1 MNSMM
6 MRILLNGSSWMKEFW
21 ESFKDHFMDEFRIG
35 DIGKDISTSILQWQD
50 SFAVGEVHLLVT
62 DAVVVTWVAMIL
74 FISLWIWIAAKRERI
89 PTGRQL
95 VSESIIDLFMT
106 LCKSNGMNSK
116 QAEVVAP
123 FIGTVCF
130 FLIACNVI
138 STFKIAP
145 PAKNIAFPV
154 SLALLAIVYVI
165 VTAIRFVGLRGFWDS
180 LLEPTPAMLP
190 FKILDYLIKPV
201 SLAFRLF
208 GNIFGAFILM
218 EFVYIVVP
226 VIIPG
231 ILSIWFDIA
240 DGVLQAVVFTYLT
253 TSYIGEIV
261 ESAEIAREKRIEREK
276 MRLSAS

>member
-1 MNSMM
+1 M
-6 MRILLNGSSWMKEFW
+6 MRILLNGSGWMKEFFV
-21 ESFKDHFMDEFRIG
+21 SFKDHFMEEFRIG
-35 DIGKDISTSILQWQD
+35 DIGKDISSSILQWQD
-50 SFAVGEVHLLVT
+50 SFTVGKVHFLVT
-62 DAVVVTWVAMIL
+62 DAVVVTWIAMII

-106 LCKSNGMNSK
+106 LCKSNGMNNK
-116 QAEVVAP
+116 QAEIVAP

-138 STFKIAP
+138 SAFKISP

-154 SLALLAIVYVI
+154 ALALLAIAYVI

-218 EFVYIVVP
+218 EFVYVVIP

>member
-1 MNSMM
+1 MM
-6 MRILLNGSSWMKEFW
+6 MRVLLNGSSWMKEFF
-21 ESFKDHFMDEFRIG
+21 ESFKDHFMEEFRIG
-35 DIGKDISTSILQWQD
+35 DIGKDISSSILQWQD
-50 SFAVGEVHLLVT
+50 SFTVGKVHFLVT
-62 DAVVVTWVAMIL
+62 DAVVVTWIAMFF

-106 LCKSNGMNSK
+106 LCKSNGMNNK
-116 QAEVVAP
+116 QAEIVAP

-138 STFKIAP
+138 SAFKISP

-154 SLALLAIVYVI
+154 SLALLAIAYVI

-218 EFVYIVVP
+218 EFVYVVIP

-240 DGVLQAVVFTYLT
+240 DGVLQAAVFTYLT

>member
-1 MNSMM
+1 M
-6 MRILLNGSSWMKEFW
+6 MRILLNGSGWMKEFFV
-21 ESFKDHFMDEFRIG
+21 SFKDHFMEEFKIG
-35 DIGKDISTSILQWQD
+35 DIGKDISSSILQWQD
-50 SFAVGEVHLLVT
+50 SFAVGKVHFLVT
-62 DAVVVTWVAMIL
+62 DAVVVTWIAMFF
-74 FISLWIWIAAKRERI
+74 FIALWIWIAAKRERI

-106 LCKSNGMNSK
+106 LCKSNGMNNK
-116 QAEVVAP
+116 QAEIVTP

-138 STFKIAP
+138 SAFKISP

-218 EFVYIVVP
+218 EFVYVVIP

>member
-1 MNSMM
+1 MM
-6 MRILLNGSSWMKEFW
+6 MRVLLNGSSWMKEFFV
-21 ESFKDHFMDEFRIG
+21 SFKDHFMEEFRIG
-35 DIGKDISTSILQWQD
+35 DIGKDISSSILQWQD
-50 SFAVGEVHLLVT
+50 SFTVGKVHFLVT
-62 DAVVVTWVAMIL
+62 DAVVVTWIAMII

-106 LCKSNGMNSK
+106 LCKSNGMNNK
-116 QAEVVAP
+116 QAEIVAP

-138 STFKIAP
+138 SAFKISP

-154 SLALLAIVYVI
+154 ALALLAIAYVI

-218 EFVYIVVP
+218 EFVYVVIP

>member
-1 MNSMM
+1 VNCMM
-6 MRILLNGSSWMKEFW
+6 MRVLLNGSSWMKEFF
-21 ESFKDHFMDEFRIG
+21 ESFKDHFMEEFRIG
-35 DIGKDISTSILQWQD
+35 DIGKDISSSILQWQD
-50 SFAVGEVHLLVT
+50 SFTVGKVHFLVT
-62 DAVVVTWVAMIL
+62 DAVVVTWIAMFF

-106 LCKSNGMNSK
+106 LCKSNGMNNK
-116 QAEVVAP
+116 QAEIVAP

-138 STFKIAP
+138 SAFKISP

-154 SLALLAIVYVI
+154 SLALLAIAYVI

-218 EFVYIVVP
+218 EFVYVVIP

-240 DGVLQAVVFTYLT
+240 DGVLQAAVFTYLT

>member
-1 MNSMM
+1 MNCMM
-6 MRILLNGSSWMKEFW
+6 MRVLLNGSSWMKEFF
-21 ESFKDHFMDEFRIG
+21 ESFKDHFMEEFRIG
-35 DIGKDISTSILQWQD
+35 DIGKDISSSILQWQD
-50 SFAVGEVHLLVT
+50 SFTVGKVHFLVT
-62 DAVVVTWVAMIL
+62 DAVVVTWIAMFF

-106 LCKSNGMNSK
+106 LCKSNGMNNK
-116 QAEVVAP
+116 QAEIVAP

-138 STFKIAP
+138 SAFKISP

-154 SLALLAIVYVI
+154 SLALLAIAYVI

-218 EFVYIVVP
+218 EFVYVVIP

-240 DGVLQAVVFTYLT
+240 DGVLQAAVFTYLT